1 MRPFLRVLGLR
12 TLRDGVNGVRADGV
26 TSSDGTSSG
35 RKRSA
40 PVFPLQSRQLEV
52 EAVVD
57 VDVEFLGRDVGHA
70 HAEELERWQVVL
82 CQRVDEVVQDEPTN
96 PRLLADNPC
105 REVLRL
111 GHLSVDRHV
120 LPHSREEMRRV
131 VPAPV
136 GQDGVGGMCVCVCV
150 RCVVWLGVVWCGV
163 VWCGVVRCGVVWCGL
178 VWCGVE
184 WCGVVWCGVWWCG
197 VVWWCVVWRDVVWC
211 GVVSCRVWCV
221 LVCGV
226 ECGVRR
232 VVWCGVVW

>member
-150 RCVVWLGVVWCGV
+150 RHACVRVADAYVADARWLSVPYAWLTITPSPGNEMKRVSVVCSSPSCKEWLV
-163 VWCGVVRCGVVWCGL
+163 VTTQKR
-178 VWCGVE
+178 
-184 WCGVVWCGVWWCG
+184 
-197 VVWWCVVWRDVVWC
+197 
-211 GVVSCRVWCV
+211 
-221 LVCGV
+221 
-226 ECGVRR
+226 
-232 VVWCGVVW
+232 